1 MGLLRSQPVDVISGE
16 TASKRHDGLGCRQT
30 SDINP
35 IRPLVS
41 ESHTSVPILL
51 GSESHTS
58 IPMLS
63 ESHNSIPMLSESHT
77 SIPEFV
83 VPEPAPVYDPS
94 FTQLE
99 LLPPPERLKKRKV
112 SKVC

>member
-1 MGLLRSQPVDVISGE
+1 MGLLRSQPVNVISGE
-16 TASKRHDGLGCRQT
+16 TTSKRCRDASDCRQI
-30 SDINP
+30 SDINT

-41 ESHTSVPILL
+41 DSHTFVPIPLE
-51 GSESHTS
+51 SESHTS

-63 ESHNSIPMLSESHT
+63 ESHI

-83 VPEPAPVYDPS
+83 VSEPAPVHDPS
-94 FTQLE
+94 STQLE
-99 LLPPPERLKKRKV
+99 FLPPPERLKKRKA

>member
-1 MGLLRSQPVDVISGE
+1 MGLLRSQPVHVTPGE
-16 TASKRHDGLGCRQT
+16 TTSKRCHDA
-30 SDINP
+30 SDCGQVSYINT

-41 ESHTSVPILL
+41 DSHTSIPIPLE
-51 GSESHTS
+51 SESHTS
-58 IPMLS
+58 IPL
-63 ESHNSIPMLSESHT
+63 LSESHT

-83 VPEPAPVYDPS
+83 VPEPTPVYDPS

-99 LLPPPERLKKRKV
+99 LLPPPERSKKRKV